1 MNNIKFEMYWS
12 ELPIGREN
20 AATYEEL
27 CARWNK
33 REREVRSLLHDLSAF
48 DNGDDYI
55 LIRSGKGKGFYKT
68 DDPEEIAAYRN
79 ECLNKGRS
87 VFAPVRKINR
97 VLRANTTQYS
107 FNNNLRVI
115 REGLGLK
122 QADVCN
128 VMQLVDAHFD
138 VPMLSKMENG
148 VCLPTPFQLVT
159 LAEIYRCA
167 PRDLIDTD
175 EFF

>member
-1 MNNIKFEMYWS
+1 MNNIKFELYWHD
-12 ELPIGREN
+12 LPVGREN
-20 AATYEEL
+20 AVTYDEL
-27 CARWNK
+27 CFLWKK
-33 REREVRSLLHDLSAF
+33 RERDVRSLLHELSAF

-55 LIRSGKGKGFYKT
+55 LIRSSKGKGFYKT
-68 DDPEEIAAYRN
+68 DDPEEIEAYRK

-97 VLRANTTQYS
+97 VLRSNKTQYS

-115 REGLGLK
+115 REGLGYK
-122 QADVCN
+122 QSDVCA

-175 EFF
+175 EYF